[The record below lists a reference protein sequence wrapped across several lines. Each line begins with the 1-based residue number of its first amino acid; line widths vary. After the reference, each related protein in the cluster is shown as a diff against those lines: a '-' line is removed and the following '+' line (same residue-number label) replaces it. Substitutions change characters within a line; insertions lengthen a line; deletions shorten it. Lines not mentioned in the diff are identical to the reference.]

1 MIEYHIKEESSPGFP
16 LREIALLCL
25 IKTSRPKASPLRL
38 YNIIQYTIG
47 NIIMPYLTSPQDIV
61 SIITQLSQAKTLWM
75 DTETAEYTSNH
86 PRLSL
91 IQVSADSQDKNGEF
105 TYILDVLEQPELVTL
120 FINKIM
126 ENAAI
131 EKIFHNAS
139 YDIKFLGKE
148 KAINV
153 TCTWEMAKKIP
164 YYILPLPNHKL
175 KTLTE
180 QLCHISHVD
189 KNEQGGDWGK
199 RPLTQKQL
207 EYAKL
212 DIVYLVQ
219 VYHKLSEILN
229 YCQPDPGT
237 DNLLDIGTQ
246 YQEMETEWKSLDN
259 EISELKERIKAAMQ
273 AQEILEFSAFKVS
286 STPRVTRQVN
296 LSAIADIIYREATE
310 LNFPITLTK
319 ELQTKLDKI
328 MADPALEIETS
339 EIWRLITLGKKQRGA
354 SKKEM
359 YDPTTENLESL
370 TQRYQ
375 QISPEWKF
383 LDSEIKHLKSRAKN
397 AMLVQSIYQTPHFK
411 LSNTTTLKVNIVNLV
426 KTILAWGIDIDFP
439 LTISKEMQAQLEPV
453 INELEIKEEET
464 LVWRLTSS
472 NSDNDEYAEIDF

>member
-1 MIEYHIKEESSPGFP
+1 
-16 LREIALLCL
+16 
-25 IKTSRPKASPLRL
+25 
-38 YNIIQYTIG
+38 
-47 NIIMPYLTSPQDIV
+47 MPYLTSPQDIV
-61 SIITQLSQAKTLWM
+61 SIITKLSQAKTLWM
-75 DTETAEYTSNH
+75 DTETADYSSNN

-91 IQVSADSQDKNGEF
+91 IQVSADSQDKTGEF
-105 TYILDVLEQPELVTL
+105 TYILDVLEQSELVDM
-120 FINKIM
+120 FIDKIM

-139 YDIKFLGKE
+139 YDIKFLGQQ

-180 QLCHISHVD
+180 QLCHITNVD
-189 KNEQGGDWGK
+189 KEEQGGDWGQ
-199 RPLTQKQL
+199 RPLTSKQL

-237 DNLLDIGTQ
+237 DNLLDIGKQ

-273 AQEILEFSAFKVS
+273 SQDILEFSSFKIS
-286 STPRVTRQVN
+286 SVPRVTRQVN
-296 LSAIADIIYREATE
+296 LSAISDILYREATE

-328 MADPALEIETS
+328 MTDPALQIETS
-339 EIWRLITLGKKQRGA
+339 EIWRLIAVGKKQRVS
-354 SKKEM
+354 SKKEVH
-359 YDPTTENLESL
+359 DPKKENLDAL

-375 QISPEWKF
+375 QIFTEWKF
-383 LDSEIKHLKSRAKN
+383 LDSEIKHLKNRAKN
-397 AMLVQSIYQTPHFK
+397 AMLVQNIYQTPHFK
-411 LSNTTTLKVNIVNLV
+411 LSNTTTLRVNIVHLV
-426 KTILAWGIDIDFP
+426 NTILSWGIDVDFP
-439 LTISKEMQAQLEPV
+439 VTITKEIQAQLEPV

-464 LVWRLTSS
+464 LVWRLTSK